1 MILSKKSYLAER
13 CKIFIAC
20 RLLGSESIDK
30 QGKTPLKIS
39 IICLHKLLKK
49 TKHKQATP
57 FCSLLESDNSRFGA
71 EQFQGL

>member
-20 RLLGSESIDK
+20 RLPGSENIYK

-39 IICLHKLLKK
+39 TIFLHKLLK
-49 TKHKQATP
+49 
-57 FCSLLESDNSRFGA
+57 SDFAINFSALAFVVTSTHDSK
-71 EQFQGL
+71 